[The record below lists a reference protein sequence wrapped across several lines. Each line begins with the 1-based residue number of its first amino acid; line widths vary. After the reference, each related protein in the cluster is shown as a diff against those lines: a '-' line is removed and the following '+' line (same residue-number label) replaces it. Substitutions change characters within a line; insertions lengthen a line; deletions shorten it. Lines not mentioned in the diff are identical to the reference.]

1 MRMLKITKPIEV
13 PKNIIV
19 EYGGGKF
26 YFRVPTDLDKFDLLT
41 AEKTSERIKA
51 TFGTL
56 EKIENVVDEND
67 KPISP
72 SAILDLLNIEQI
84 SVIMMERNKIMAELE
99 KQLEADSKN

>member
-1 MRMLKITKPIEV
+1 MLKITKPAQL
-13 PKNIIV
+13 PKNIVV

-26 YFRVPTDLDKFDLLT
+26 YFRLPTDLDKFDLIT

-72 SAILDLLNIEQI
+72 AALVELLNLEQI
-84 SVIMMERNKIMAELE
+84 SAIMVERNRLIAELE
-99 KQLEADSKN
+99 KTIEAETKN

>member
-1 MRMLKITKPIEV
+1 MLKITKPV
-13 PKNIIV
+13 QLPKNIVV

-26 YFRVPTDLDKFDLLT
+26 YFRLPTDLDKFDLIT
-41 AEKTSERIKA
+41 AEKTSDRIKA

-72 SAILDLLNIEQI
+72 AALVELLNLEQI
-84 SVIMMERNKIMAELE
+84 SAIMVERNRLMAELE
-99 KQLEADSKN
+99 KTIEAETKN